1 MVCVSALVHVRIR
14 VLFVGRHAS
23 KSMDWG
29 GWFSAKRVGLAGAI
43 GERWSIKVTFE
54 ATAVQV

>member
-1 MVCVSALVHVRIR
+1 MWVYALLHVWIR
-14 VLFVGRHAS
+14 VQFVGRYAS
-23 KSMDWG
+23 KSMDRG
-29 GWFSAKRVGLAGAI
+29 GWLSAKRVGLVGAI